1 MQYPPAPWTIKGYA
15 IQTLHLVDIDQVSSL
30 IPPELNLF
38 SVWPGKTIAIVYLSY
53 YSSESVMEYSE
64 LIVALAV
71 TADNGKLG
79 GWVSHIYVDNE
90 NSVAGGREIWGLP
103 KELAEFTWQEKSVT
117 VRQGNQ
123 HLCTLN
129 FSQTSFAWRQKLATP
144 VFSKLDNDFLTFT
157 ANFEG
162 LVGFV
167 GSSLVVPSESPFAG
181 VGLGQPFLTVRCDQ
195 LILQIDAPKYGR
207 VLTVDS

>member
-1 MQYPPAPWTIKGYA
+1 MQYPPAPWTLKGYA
-15 IQTLHLVDIDQVSSL
+15 IQTLHLVNIDQVLSL

-38 SVWPGKTIAIVYLSY
+38 PVWPGKTIASAYLSY

-79 GWVSHIYVDNE
+79 GWISHIYVDNE

-103 KELAEFTWQEKSVT
+103 KELAQFTWQEKSVT
-117 VRQGNQ
+117 VSQGNQ

-129 FSQTSFAWRQKLATP
+129 FSQPNFAWRQKLAAP
-144 VFSKLDNDFLTFT
+144 IFSKVDDDLLTFT
-157 ANFEG
+157 GNFEG
-162 LVGFV
+162 LIGFV
-167 GSSLVVPSESPFAG
+167 GASVDIPSDSPFAG
-181 VGLGQPFLTVRCDQ
+181 VGLGHPFLAVRCDQ
-195 LILQIDAPKYGR
+195 LTVQIDAPKFGR
-207 VLTVDS
+207 VLSVNS